1 MFDYLLPN
9 VFKKLGLALYILSWV
24 LVIYASDIGI
34 NVSKRESMISFFAAL
49 GFALIIN
56 SKEKIE
62 DERTMICRYKALGK
76 SFRFLLIIFLPMRTL
91 ELIYEGG
98 TLNFSYYALM
108 AVVMYYTSFE
118 KLLKNEL

>member
-1 MFDYLLPN
+1 
-9 VFKKLGLALYILSWV
+9 
-24 LVIYASDIGI
+24 
-34 NVSKRESMISFFAAL
+34 MISFFAAL

-62 DERTMICRYKALGK
+62 DERTMICRYKALAK

-108 AVVMYYTSFE
+108 AVVVYYTSFE